1 MKETYGLIAG
11 LCFGL
16 SIGIAFAWAVEI
28 QHGRETGRLISELN
42 AARVMAEWDKFEEER
57 KQP

>member
-1 MKETYGLIAG
+1 MRETYGIIAG

-28 QHGRETGRLISELN
+28 QHDREEAAIISELN
-42 AARVMAEWDKFEEER
+42 AVRVMAEWDKFEEGR
-57 KQP
+57 K